1 MSADMVNRIRTL
13 AEEQGLSLS
22 RLERITKITRG
33 SIKRWETTPPRLDK
47 LQKVAS
53 HLKVTLN
60 YLVTGS
66 DIPLYRE
73 YCLTTGQRI
82 KYRRQELGMTVEEL
96 SDISDCPIETLLGLE
111 NDEFAVFAPSIISL
125 SIALEVSAD
134 WLLGLTDRYGG
145 DGLPDDEQ
153 ELLMAYHLL
162 SREQRWDVIDYIRF
176 KTWSR
181 LDRPKSGSGD
191 SR

>member
-13 AEEQGLSLS
+13 AEEQGINLAG
-22 RLERITKITRG
+22 LEYIVKIKKG
-33 SIKRWETTPPRLDK
+33 SIEQWETHPPRLDK
-47 LQKVAS
+47 LQKVAKR
-53 HLKVTLN
+53 LKVSLN

-73 YCLTTGQRI
+73 YCVTTGQRI
-82 KYRRQELGMTVEEL
+82 KFRRQELGMTVEEL
-96 SDISDCPIETLLGLE
+96 SDISDCPIETILGLE
-111 NDEFAVFAPSIISL
+111 NDEFAVFAPIIKSL

-145 DGLPDDEQ
+145 EGLPGDEQ

-162 SREQRWDVIDYIRF
+162 SLEQRRDVIDYIRF
-176 KTWSR
+176 KTLRR
-181 LDRPKSGSGD
+181 LDRPKSGSGV

>member
-13 AEEQGLSLS
+13 AEEQGINLAG
-22 RLERITKITRG
+22 LEYIVKIKKG
-33 SIKRWETTPPRLDK
+33 SIEQWETHPPRLDK
-47 LQKVAS
+47 LQKVAKR
-53 HLKVTLN
+53 LKVSLN

-73 YCLTTGQRI
+73 YCVTTGQRI
-82 KYRRQELGMTVEEL
+82 KFRRQELGMTVEEL

-111 NDEFAVFAPSIISL
+111 NDEFAVFAPIIKSL

-145 DGLPDDEQ
+145 EGLPGDEQ

-162 SREQRWDVIDYIRF
+162 SLEQRRDVIDYIRF
-176 KTWSR
+176 KTLRR
-181 LDRPKSGSGD
+181 LDRPKSGSGV

>member
-13 AEEQGLSLS
+13 AEEQGINLAG
-22 RLERITKITRG
+22 LEYIVNIKKG
-33 SIKRWETTPPRLDK
+33 SIEQWETHPPRLDK
-47 LQKVAS
+47 LQKVAKR
-53 HLKVTLN
+53 LKVSLN

-73 YCLTTGQRI
+73 YCVTTGQRI
-82 KYRRQELGMTVEEL
+82 KFRRQELGMTVEEL

-111 NDEFAVFAPSIISL
+111 NDEFAVFAPIIKSL

-145 DGLPDDEQ
+145 EGLPGDEQ

-162 SREQRWDVIDYIRF
+162 SLEQRRDVIDYIRF
-176 KTWSR
+176 KTLRR
-181 LDRPKSGSGD
+181 LDRPKSGSGV